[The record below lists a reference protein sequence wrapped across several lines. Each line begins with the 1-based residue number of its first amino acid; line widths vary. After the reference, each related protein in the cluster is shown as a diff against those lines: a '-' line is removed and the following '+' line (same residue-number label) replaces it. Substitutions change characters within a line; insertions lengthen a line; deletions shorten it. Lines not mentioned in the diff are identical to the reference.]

1 MDLRNSI
8 RNRLD
13 INREKVSEV
22 RGMFEDFDR
31 KERRHSEI
39 ADLAAIANGTKKGL
53 KGQGSFEEYIQRVHL
68 ESILRE
74 AARRMDV
81 MSDGRYRL
89 CRSSSP
95 SDGSKS
101 HSLDIDIFDNDTG
114 KARPVSTLSG
124 GESFKAALSMALG
137 LSDVIQNNAGGRAID
152 DLFIDEGFGSLDP
165 ESLRQAIKVL
175 TDITDGSK
183 TIGIIS
189 HVDELKSRIGRQVI
203 VEYEDG
209 KGSRLK
215 VKKD

>member
-1 MDLRNSI
+1 M
-8 RNRLD
+8 
-13 INREKVSEV
+13 
-22 RGMFEDFDR
+22 
-31 KERRHSEI
+31 
-39 ADLAAIANGTKKGL
+39 KK
-53 KGQGSFEEYIQRVHL
+53 F
-68 ESILRE
+68 ILS
-74 AARRMDV
+74 V
-81 MSDGRYRL
+81 
-89 CRSSSP
+89 
-95 SDGSKS
+95 
-101 HSLDIDIFDNDTG
+101 
-114 KARPVSTLSG
+114 
-124 GESFKAALSMALG
+124 AALSMALG

>member
-1 MDLRNSI
+1 
-8 RNRLD
+8 
-13 INREKVSEV
+13 
-22 RGMFEDFDR
+22 
-31 KERRHSEI
+31 
-39 ADLAAIANGTKKGL
+39 
-53 KGQGSFEEYIQRVHL
+53 
-68 ESILRE
+68 
-74 AARRMDV
+74 MDV